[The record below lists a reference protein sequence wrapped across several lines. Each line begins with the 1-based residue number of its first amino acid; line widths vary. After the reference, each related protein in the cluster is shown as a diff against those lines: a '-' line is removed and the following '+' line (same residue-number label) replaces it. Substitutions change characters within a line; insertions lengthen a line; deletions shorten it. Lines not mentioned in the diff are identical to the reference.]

1 MLDLSAVKTSY
12 MEENPRFKDTFFT
25 KFSLPFEFYL
35 DSHLRLQM
43 GHYDNINSIGLAKK
57 YEGYHTFEGH
67 VKKGVLEILEVEGN
81 LVRAQ
86 LDSGFEELPNFD
98 KKLSELPLEHK
109 AVDDIYTHAEQIIR
123 KKYPETNYNFPQ
135 VIYNEK
141 QKEKGFEIFDGF
153 INRRRKVEGNYVFLN
168 NQEYQN
174 NEALQG
180 NRNIIQPMPY
190 LLHILKVGFADAGFQ
205 LKGEILKDSD
215 FLQRVVYSGLD
226 YHIFTKKMEQQLII
240 GSAEYYEISNVTY
253 EYRNEMYTKPF
264 GKFRKEITVTTL
276 GKWLLLGDIVPKE
289 PYEYW
294 RGRILFNGQE
304 LWSIQQVVTSGR
316 RPVYRIALDFSVVNT
331 DVDNKLVFEF
341 QTVIDDANIVTL
353 NLRMK
358 TKHDADGN
366 PIPAILNPNE
376 VNLKRAVPDM
386 TFGDLVRT
394 VKNWKNYD
402 MYIVGNDVFMD
413 VLTKKNTHIDF
424 DISAFEVA
432 NPIKTFV
439 NKRSYNIVFPDLKE
453 AIDTIYIDEK
463 GVKIG
468 GKPSED
474 TNEIRI
480 DGYCLPVQNFR
491 GTITA
496 IPQSDNAGLMLI
508 YYDGL
513 VGEQNLAQQV
523 PGLMPPEIIS
533 KWEEWFQMRIDSNE
547 IRWSFFANKNKWR
560 HIDIRSTLYA
570 YGQKLWIKEM
580 TKEVLNAQMYKID
593 INAEIIR

>member
-1 MLDLSAVKTSY
+1 MLDLSDVQTSY
-12 MEENPRFKDTFFT
+12 MDENPRFKDTFFT
-25 KFSLPFEFYL
+25 KFSLPFEFYI
-35 DSHLRLQM
+35 DRDLRLRM
-43 GHYDNINSIGLAKK
+43 GHYDNINALGLAKK
-57 YEGYHTFEGH
+57 YEGYHTFEGR

-86 LDSGFEELPNFD
+86 LDSGFEELPSFD
-98 KKLSELPLEHK
+98 KKLSELPLEYK
-109 AVDDIYTHAEQIIR
+109 AVDDIYAHAEEIIT

-135 VIYNEK
+135 VIYNQR

-153 INRRRKVEGNYVFLN
+153 INRRRKVGENYVFLN
-168 NQEYQN
+168 NQEHQ
-174 NEALQG
+174 EDTAQQG

-205 LKGEILKDSD
+205 LKGGILKDND
-215 FLQRVVYSGLD
+215 FLQRVIYSGTD
-226 YHIFTKKMEQQLII
+226 YHIFTKKLEQQLIVT
-240 GSAEYYEISNVTY
+240 SAEYYEISNVTY
-253 EYRNEMYTKPF
+253 EYRNKTYTKPF
-264 GKFRKEITVTTL
+264 GKFRREIPVTTL
-276 GKWLLLGDIVPKE
+276 GNWVLVGNIVPKA

-294 RGRILFNGQE
+294 KGRILFNGQE
-304 LWSIQQVVTSGR
+304 LWSVQQVVTAGR
-316 RPVYRIALDFSVVNT
+316 RLVYQVALDFSVANT
-331 DVDNKLVFEF
+331 ETDNKLVFEF
-341 QTVIDDANIVTL
+341 ETVIDDTNIVTL

-358 TKHDADGN
+358 TKHDANGN
-366 PIPAILNPNE
+366 PIPMILNPNE

-402 MYIVGNDVFMD
+402 MYIAGNDVFMD
-413 VLTKKNTHIDF
+413 VLTKKNTSIDF

-432 NPIKTFV
+432 NPVKTFV
-439 NKRSYNIVFPDLKE
+439 NKRSYNIVFPDLDD
-453 AIDTIYIDEK
+453 AIDNIYIDER

-468 GKPSED
+468 GTPSEE
-474 TNEIRI
+474 TSEIRI
-480 DGYCLPVQNFR
+480 DGYCLPVRNFR

-496 IPQSDNAGLMLI
+496 LPQISNAGLMLI

-513 VGEQNLAQQV
+513 VGEQNLAQEV
-523 PGLMPPEIIS
+523 PGLMPPEVL
-533 KWEEWFQMRIDSNE
+533 KHWQEWYQMRIDSNG

-570 YGQKLWIKEM
+570 YGHKLWIKEI

-593 INAEIIR
+593 INTEIIR